1 MLNVEMRPQ
10 WLSNIAQ
17 FDYTLNAV
25 GNRTAKNASGAIP
38 NVNESYT
45 YDAIDQVTAVSK
57 PGDTQTFAY
66 DPTGNRTAV
75 TSTGSS
81 PGVGS
86 YTTNALNQYSAAAG
100 DVLLYDTKGNLTT
113 QGFSASYS
121 YDSKNRLL
129 GATKGSNTMA
139 VTYDY
144 RNRPVSRSIN
154 GTATYFIYDGWS
166 LIGEYNVSG
175 ALLQKYI
182 HGVNIDEILA
192 KIDSTGTVFYHQ
204 DGLGSTVALT
214 NSSGALAESYQYDVF
229 GKVIISDNSG
239 SPIANSAYSNRF
251 MFTGREWIAEV
262 GLYDYR
268 NRVYSADLGRF
279 IQTDPIRFDAG
290 DVNLYRYVS
299 NNPINFVDPLG
310 LETAVQIGMGTGA
323 TRNPFG
329 HSAVATSGQGVH
341 SFGTGTD
348 QGSSFSDYMNS
359 QAAYRD
365 SMVYV
370 LPTTPEQE
378 KAIND
383 YLNGLTDK
391 LPKVPG
397 KDSGDNC
404 ASRTSEALKKAGL
417 DVGEN
422 GTPAELQRA
431 LEKMVKDGNGLRFS
445 VPKGSTPSDA
455 WKTFNRP

>member
-1 MLNVEMRPQ
+1 MK
-10 WLSNIAQ
+10 SATNIAQ

-57 PGDTQTFAY
+57 PGDAQTFAY

-86 YTTNALNQYSAAAG
+86 YSTNALNQYSAFAG

-113 QGFSASYS
+113 QGLSASYS

-129 GATKGSNTMA
+129 GATKGSNTML
-139 VTYDY
+139 VSYDY

-166 LIGEYNVSG
+166 LIGEYNASG
-175 ALLQKYI
+175 SLVQKYI

-214 NSSGALAESYQYDVF
+214 NSSGALAGSYQYDVF
-229 GKVIISDNSG
+229 GKATISDNSAL
-239 SPIANSAYSNRF
+239 PIANSAFSNRF
-251 MFTGREWIAEV
+251 MFTGREWIAEI

-268 NRVYSADLGRF
+268 NRVYSAELGRF

-290 DVNLYRYVS
+290 DGNLYRYVG
-299 NNPINFVDPLG
+299 NNPVNWTDPSGKIVPQLIAG
-310 LETAVQIGMGTGA
+310 TVTAILVG
-323 TRNPFG
+323 
-329 HSAVATSGQGVH
+329 VATII
-341 SFGTGTD
+341 
-348 QGSSFSDYMNS
+348 
-359 QAAYRD
+359 
-365 SMVYV
+365 V
-370 LPTTPEQE
+370 LH
-378 KAIND
+378 N
-383 YLNGLTDK
+383 LNK
-391 LPKVPG
+391 
-397 KDSGDNC
+397 
-404 ASRTSEALKKAGL
+404 ALKKAEKEREDPKCKQSGDDPNDPFGVQDEL
-417 DVGEN
+417 DRINAVKNSIRDGAIRDAADS
-422 GTPAELQRA
+422 GGSLGPSSPIPA
-431 LEKMVKDGNGLRFS
+431 
-445 VPKGSTPSDA
+445 P
-455 WKTFNRP
+455 